1 MGKPGGGGEGCGLG
15 EDGGVPKKAKPPQTV
30 PKNPTPERPR
40 NHEEENRKPS
50 HGTRK
55 IGGGPK
61 CRGHPETCGRGPKSA
76 ISIPKSPPG
85 EPQRPKSRCGD
96 WGALPLPRLLPPT
109 DPDPPFYCPLNS
121 VRAIPSKRP
130 NRSFGGGLLSSSEP
144 PPTWLNVFAAL
155 PRTFWGF
162 RGGSPPFFGV
172 PERLPSDG
180 EGGQG
185 WDPSPELLLPVR
197 TNRSGV
203 SGRFWG
209 ILGGSGGSREG
220 LGVPGRSHRDPGR
233 KSPQRVTGSGA
244 WRKWRRATA
253 APPSGAEDRSELKD
267 AGGVA
272 PPPTPQ
278 IRGPRAPPS
287 PPRLT
292 EGPRTPPWGSP
303 WGLMAGPVSLGAGAR
318 GGPSAPC
325 TPSVGSPRLSPPPRS
340 GTGTGSGT
348 GSRPCPPLPSG
359 RVPPRP
365 PRPPGRSE

>member
-130 NRSFGGGLLSSSEP
+130 NRSFGGGSFVLFRAP
-144 PPTWLNVFAAL
+144 PDVVECFCGAPTH
-155 PRTFWGF
+155 T
-162 RGGSPPFFGV
+162 
-172 PERLPSDG
+172 
-180 EGGQG
+180 
-185 WDPSPELLLPVR
+185 
-197 TNRSGV
+197 
-203 SGRFWG
+203 
-209 ILGGSGGSREG
+209 
-220 LGVPGRSHRDPGR
+220 LGVPG
-233 KSPQRVTGSGA
+233 
-244 WRKWRRATA
+244 
-253 APPSGAEDRSELKD
+253 
-267 AGGVA
+267 GVSA
-272 PPPTPQ
+272 LLW
-278 IRGPRAPPS
+278 GPRA
-287 PPRLT
+287 
-292 EGPRTPPWGSP
+292 
-303 WGLMAGPVSLGAGAR
+303 
-318 GGPSAPC
+318 API
-325 TPSVGSPRLSPPPRS
+325 
-340 GTGTGSGT
+340 
-348 GSRPCPPLPSG
+348 
-359 RVPPRP
+359 
-365 PRPPGRSE
+365 

>member
-96 WGALPLPRLLPPT
+96 WRALPLPRLLPPT
-109 DPDPPFYCPLNS
+109 DPDPPFHCPLNS

-162 RGGSPPFFGV
+162 RGGLRPSLGSPSGSHLMEKGDRAGTP
-172 PERLPSDG
+172 PQNSSSPSERTA
-180 EGGQG
+180 
-185 WDPSPELLLPVR
+185 R
-197 TNRSGV
+197 
-203 SGRFWG
+203 
-209 ILGGSGGSREG
+209 GSREG
-220 LGVPGRSHRDPGR
+220 FGGSWEGLGGPGRVWGFPG
-233 KSPQRVTGSGA
+233 
-244 WRKWRRATA
+244 
-253 APPSGAEDRSELKD
+253 
-267 AGGVA
+267 
-272 PPPTPQ
+272 
-278 IRGPRAPPS
+278 
-287 PPRLT
+287 
-292 EGPRTPPWGSP
+292 
-303 WGLMAGPVSLGAGAR
+303 GLIAIPA
-318 GGPSAPC
+318 
-325 TPSVGSPRLSPPPRS
+325 
-340 GTGTGSGT
+340 
-348 GSRPCPPLPSG
+348 GSRLKG
-359 RVPPRP
+359 
-365 PRPPGRSE
+365 